1 MLREHLFVFFQS
13 FLCAPLRPPAQ
24 SVEVAPEDD
33 TGGMEE
39 ATIAIE
45 AKVSQALLSGCG
57 VEAVVGGG
65 AVRGRSLVV
74 GGLYKNKEKRKML
87 RKPRKTQDAKNTH
100 KTKIKT
106 NPPPSF
112 FFFWGGGG
120 ACRAPKRRARGMF

>member
-1 MLREHLFVFFQS
+1 MVGSVRVRRTKPCRTQHQNKKRKMLREPLFFVFFVS
-13 FLCAPLRPPAQ
+13 FLCAPLRPAAQ

-74 GGLYKNKEKRKML
+74 GGLYKNKENVKCYENPEKRKMQ
-87 RKPRKTQDAKNTH
+87 RTPTKPK
-100 KTKIKT
+100 
-106 NPPPSF
+106 
-112 FFFWGGGG
+112 
-120 ACRAPKRRARGMF
+120 